1 MMKFIARLIGFSRI
15 IHIIYTRSLLDP
27 VEDKKLQTDIS
38 IRLITLDDIQ
48 RYGKLVP
55 EERRPRFVKYLALG
69 NLGFGAF
76 DADTIVAHTWISL
89 EDKYENRANEM
100 IQVKPGEA
108 YSFGTETLPE
118 YRNQNLGSTLFF
130 IEFEY
135 LRERG
140 IEKVI
145 GAVLDK
151 NYPSRR
157 MCEKVG
163 FLPAKILYKVNFK
176 GFELKFSRTIKNAN
190 KFIIKQDT

>member
-1 MMKFIARLIGFSRI
+1 M
-15 IHIIYTRSLLDP
+15 YTRSLLDP
-27 VEDKKLQTDIS
+27 VEDKKLQTEIS
-38 IRLITLDDIQ
+38 FRHITLDDIQ
-48 RYGKLVP
+48 RYGELVP
-55 EERRPRFVKYLALG
+55 EEKRPRFIKYLSLG

-108 YSFGTETLPE
+108 YAFGIETLPE
-118 YRNQNLGSTLFF
+118 YRNQDLGSTLFLF
-130 IEFEY
+130 EFKY
-135 LRERG
+135 LRENG

-145 GAVLDK
+145 SVVWIK

-190 KFIIKQDT
+190 KFMLKERIK